1 VVRRYAQELPV
12 QLPAAGSP
20 SQGHLP
26 GEGMPGSGADGPR
39 CPRSF
44 HWHGRRYAVRVVLAR
59 WRERRPWWREA
70 LDPAPGQPHG
80 IAAAACE
87 RWVWRVEAAPGPGDG
102 PGPSGNP
109 RAGASTGATG
119 VFEIACEVGLDGPG
133 RWQLVRVLD

>member
-1 VVRRYAQELPV
+1 VVRRYAQQLPV
-12 QLPAAGSP
+12 QLPAVGFSP
-20 SQGHLP
+20 ESLLP
-26 GEGMPGSGADGPR
+26 GEGMPGASIADGPR

-87 RWVWRVEAAPGPGDG
+87 RWVWRVEAAPGSGD
-102 PGPSGNP
+102 PDPSRKT

-133 RWQLVRVLD
+133 QWQLVRVQD